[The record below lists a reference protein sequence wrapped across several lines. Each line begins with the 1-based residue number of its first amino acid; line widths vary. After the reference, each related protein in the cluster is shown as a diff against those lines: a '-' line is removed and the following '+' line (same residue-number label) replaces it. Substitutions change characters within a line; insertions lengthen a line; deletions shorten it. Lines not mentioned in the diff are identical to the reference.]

1 MLDAINGSSNSNS
14 AEPLRSNPTES
25 TPVDST
31 PPRGRAAGVEEV
43 EPDVAVEI
51 SDMAQARMVGMMS
64 PAQSGSESSMQ
75 ADQGNGGVNFG
86 VDRGG
91 FAWPLDAASSSTA
104 DGADFESMDGWE
116 ASANT
121 VNGVLVDG
129 ESSES
134 AYIALGKSTVNA
146 SK

>member
-1 MLDAINGSSNSNS
+1 
-14 AEPLRSNPTES
+14 
-25 TPVDST
+25 
-31 PPRGRAAGVEEV
+31 
-43 EPDVAVEI
+43 
-51 SDMAQARMVGMMS
+51 
-64 PAQSGSESSMQ
+64 MQ